1 MKRFRFQLE
10 PVLNYKLQNLDALM
24 VELNAAQAQ
33 VVAQEAARD
42 AAYQRVADYAAEY
55 AQRKAEGIT
64 VTEALEYES
73 CRQVLERRA
82 RLENDKLLELRRAA
96 ERKREEVVTA
106 RQETHSLEKLKDIR
120 RNEYDTA
127 AAKADEK
134 ALDDLTA
141 ARRAAAAG

>member
-1 MKRFRFQLE
+1 M
-10 PVLNYKLQNLDALM
+10 
-24 VELNAAQAQ
+24 
-33 VVAQEAARD
+33 
-42 AAYQRVADYAAEY
+42 
-55 AQRKAEGIT
+55 
-64 VTEALEYES
+64 
-73 CRQVLERRA
+73 LERRA